1 MDKNTKIL
9 GGILA
14 GVALGA
20 VVAMVLASDKKSGL
34 KDKINDW
41 VCDAIDRS
49 KEKFNSFAET
59 ARSEVKKAAD
69 EAASKVKV

>member
-1 MDKNTKIL
+1 MDKRSKIL
-9 GGILA
+9 GGVLA

-20 VVAMVLASDKKSGL
+20 VVAMILSSDKKSGL

-49 KEKFNSFAET
+49 KDKINSFAET
-59 ARSEVKKAAD
+59 ARTEVKKAAD
-69 EAASKVKV
+69 ETASKVKV